1 MASILGI
8 DIGGTFTD
16 AFLGDDKGNVT
27 TAKVPS
33 TPPNFAEGLL
43 NAVDEIGRK
52 LGRPRE
58 KALADVDFICHGTTA
73 ALNALVTGNV
83 ARVGLLTTK
92 GHRDSIYIM
101 NVEGRYAGLGSHE
114 IQDVTG
120 TRKPPPLI
128 PKRMVKEIT
137 ERIDYQGEVV
147 VPLDEE
153 VARSAIREL
162 LAEGVDAIAVSLLW
176 SFVNP
181 EHEQRLR
188 KLVEQESPATYV
200 CLSSEVAPK
209 IREYTRTVTTVMNA
223 QVGPT
228 LRDYLAPLQD
238 ELAARGLSGPLMV
251 MQGSGGSV
259 SAQNAPAQAIT
270 TIGSVLTGGV
280 VGARNLG
287 QLLGHRNI
295 ITSDIGGTTFLVG
308 LVVDGEPVF
317 ANTTTLNQFTI
328 STPMMKVTSIGSG
341 GGAIAWLDGSN
352 LRVGPRSAGARP
364 GPACYGQDGSEPT
377 VTDANLVLGILDPD
391 TFAEGTRKLDVERA
405 RQAIGSHIA
414 EPLGLGVEEA
424 AAAIFEIQNAQTA
437 DLLRSVVV
445 GQGHDPRDFVLYA
458 FGGGGP
464 AHCFAYGGDLGI
476 QEIYI
481 PLGDTNAFSAYGL
494 TTSDVVLSAEMSDPA
509 SHPFDASRVHR
520 QFDELEQTLNERLN
534 AQGMPF
540 TEIEMRRELDI
551 RYTAQMFEV
560 PTPVRAGELGEGDM
574 EQVIADFEALY
585 AKLFGTGTGYR
596 DAGYQLINHRVFGI
610 GRVGFKPQL
619 PTLAEIAPPDAG
631 ATVRGTRPVFLDSR
645 LGWEDTAIYDYQQLT
660 HGHTLTGP
668 AIVEAGT
675 TTVVVPRGGTA
686 RVDALR
692 NIVLHL
698 DDRRS

>member
-58 KALADVDFICHGTTA
+58 QELADVDFICHGTTA

-114 IQDVTG
+114 IQDVTA

-137 ERIDYQGEVV
+137 ERIDYQGDVV
-147 VPLDEE
+147 APLDEDE
-153 VARSAIREL
+153 ARSAIREL
-162 LAEGVDAIAVSLLW
+162 IADGVDAIAVSLLW

-188 KLVEQESPATYV
+188 KLIEQESPDTYV

-228 LRDYLAPLQD
+228 LQTYLAPLQG
-238 ELAARGLSGPLMV
+238 ELAARGLRGPLMV

-259 SAQNAPAQAIT
+259 SAQDAPTQAIT

-287 QLLGHRNI
+287 QMLGHRNI

-308 LVVDGEPVF
+308 LVVDGEPAF
-317 ANTTTLNQFTI
+317 ASTTTLNQFTI

-341 GGAIAWLDGSN
+341 GGAIAWLDGAN

-364 GPACYGQDGSEPT
+364 GPACYGQEGFEPT
-377 VTDANLVLGILDPD
+377 VTDANLVLGILDPH
-391 TFAEGTRKLDVERA
+391 TFAEGTRKLDVKRA
-405 RQAIGSHIA
+405 RQAIDTHIA
-414 EPLGLGVEEA
+414 KPLRLGIEEA

-464 AHCFAYGGDLGI
+464 AHCFAYGADLGI

-494 TTSDVVLSAEMSDPA
+494 TTSDVVLSAELSDPA
-509 SHPFDASRVHR
+509 SYPFDAARVHR
-520 QFDELEQTLNERLN
+520 QFAHLEQSLHERLQ
-534 AQGMPF
+534 AQDMPF

-560 PTPVRAGELGEGDM
+560 PTPVRGGELSDTDV
-574 EQVIADFEALY
+574 EQVISDFEDLY
-585 AKLFGTGTGYR
+585 TKLFGAGTGYR
-596 DAGYQLINHRVFGI
+596 EAGCQLINHRVFGV

-619 PTLAEIAPPDAG
+619 PTVTEIAEQDTGVA
-631 ATVRGTRPVFLDSR
+631 VRGTRRVFLDSR
-645 LGWEDTAIYDYQQLT
+645 IGWEATTIYDYRRLT

-675 TTVVVPRGGTA
+675 TTVVVPRGATA

-698 DDRRS
+698 DDWRS